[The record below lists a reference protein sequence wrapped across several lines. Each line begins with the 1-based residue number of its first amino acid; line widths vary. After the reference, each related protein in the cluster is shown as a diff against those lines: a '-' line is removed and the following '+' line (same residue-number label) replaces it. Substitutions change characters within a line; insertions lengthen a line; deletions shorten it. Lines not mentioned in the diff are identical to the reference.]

1 MIKSNSEQINRSAF
15 GLVTPD
21 DDRQMYKILRCLMG
35 KRFVAPNRCGI
46 SSI

>member
-1 MIKSNSEQINRSAF
+1 MNRSAF

-21 DDRQMYKILRCLMG
+21 EDRQMYKIPRCPMG

-46 SSI
+46 RSI